1 MPSSPAASPAAA
13 SPVETPAI
21 PRELVVAEEIN
32 SLVARLEVLLNE
44 ETPDIERAQRASTH
58 GNSLSAKISEINR
71 GEAPLRADV
80 ARTLYRDGK
89 ILESLLLSVPRTAE
103 VLHSLRYGS
112 NAVGIEA
119 AVRGTG
125 DNYDATML
133 GVIRLLFDHGVL
145 PPLAHADI
153 IRDPGAYNA
162 EFSTAAGETTNGQEI
177 RLSVTIRNNIAPM
190 RRRCAAR
197 SEANRMLTTGRLST
211 SKSSRSFPHCEKEVG
226 HEGPHLFVINEASFP
241 AAEGPHKRIFGLHEP
256 STQAR
261 FPYISDIY
269 NYILSRSIALR
280 WGQARVNALVPMGT
294 LENPD
299 VCFLQI
305 IPLNIRTVDN
315 LSHVVDREAAAADVV
330 ATTIQNTP
338 DYAGLEVTTVVVD

>member
-153 IRDPGAYNA
+153 IRDPGAN
-162 EFSTAAGETTNGQEI
+162 TG
-177 RLSVTIRNNIAPM
+177 LLRNRSCSGFPCISISQLVVIAPTSS
-190 RRRCAAR
+190 A
-197 SEANRMLTTGRLST
+197 SE
-211 SKSSRSFPHCEKEVG
+211 
-226 HEGPHLFVINEASFP
+226 
-241 AAEGPHKRIFGLHEP
+241 
-256 STQAR
+256 
-261 FPYISDIY
+261 
-269 NYILSRSIALR
+269 
-280 WGQARVNALVPMGT
+280 
-294 LENPD
+294 
-299 VCFLQI
+299 
-305 IPLNIRTVDN
+305 
-315 LSHVVDREAAAADVV
+315 
-330 ATTIQNTP
+330 IQNP
-338 DYAGLEVTTVVVD
+338 TVLILVHIYYDLQ